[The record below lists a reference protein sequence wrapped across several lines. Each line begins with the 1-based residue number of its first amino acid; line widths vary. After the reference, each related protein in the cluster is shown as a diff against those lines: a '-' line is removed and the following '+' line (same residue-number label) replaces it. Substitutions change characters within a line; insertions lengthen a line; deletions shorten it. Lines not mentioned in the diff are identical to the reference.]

1 MMRPIN
7 WLQRSTTGLLEGI
20 DFGVKYKSDTCHGNI
35 VFRLK
40 NEKTLKANSL
50 ILSLNSPVFDHL
62 ITDLG
67 QGEIFMD
74 LFDEAA
80 ATRFFRALYCGE
92 IGKLTRLSQLQDMTA
107 LAHIYNIPWLTNKC
121 LNFFLDNPYSR
132 VTAEFIRKMEKSK
145 TWMNTDSKTLKKAA
159 EEAAAKMPPPVKLE
173 PLPPR
178 PLSFMGTGGVKT
190 VASVDKLHDQGHNQS
205 EPEKKT

>member
-1 MMRPIN
+1 M
-7 WLQRSTTGLLEGI
+7 GI

-35 VFRLK
+35 VFRLA
-40 NEKTLKANSL
+40 NDKTLRANSL

-67 QGEIFMD
+67 QSEIFLD
-74 LFDEAA
+74 QFDEGA

-92 IGKLTRLSQLQDMTA
+92 IGKLTRLSQLQDMAA
-107 LAHIYNIPWLTNKC
+107 LAHIYNIPWLTNRC

-132 VTAEFIRKMEKSK
+132 VTAEFIRKVEKSE
-145 TWMNTDSKTLKKAA
+145 TWLSMDADQFKCAA
-159 EEAAAKMPPPVKLE
+159 EEQAAKMPPPIKMD

-178 PLSFMGTGGVKT
+178 PLSFMRDGS
-190 VASVDKLHDQGHNQS
+190 A
-205 EPEKKT
+205 KKDDSPLDTSCNGKISNLKSAKV